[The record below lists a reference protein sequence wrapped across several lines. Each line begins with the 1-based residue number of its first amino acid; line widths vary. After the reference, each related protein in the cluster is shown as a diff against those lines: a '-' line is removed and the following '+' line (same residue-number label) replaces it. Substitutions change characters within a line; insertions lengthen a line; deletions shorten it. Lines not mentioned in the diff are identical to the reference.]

1 MQPRQDEFYLF
12 TVLLLGV
19 GGSLLALVGI
29 WLEKRLGRRSNRI
42 FGASLFLAFSLIA
55 AALWISGQPAG
66 AVGPFLALAAACLA
80 AFAAQSA
87 LVRWGMS
94 RLLKPSVIWGILLVV
109 SPVFSLVYAYRIN
122 RPAPLP
128 PLITDAGPGIRRDP
142 LYPLGVT
149 DLGREITLFQ
159 YDASKSPET
168 LGDIL
173 VEQEELS
180 QKVIRVAGPDAA
192 CNCHGWVFTSGRYGV
207 ASEDVDKILAD
218 NGYQIVEEP
227 REGDVIIY
235 RDDLDRVRHTGLIRF
250 VGADGLVLVESK
262 WGSLGI
268 YLHAP
273 ADQPYG
279 RFFHFYHSSRP
290 DHALSMKPAA
300 SPRSGQGGAERERR
314 EREHGRAS
322 AT

>member
-1 MQPRQDEFYLF
+1 MQPRQDEFYLL

-55 AALWISGQPAG
+55 AALWLAELPVG
-66 AVGPFLALAAACLA
+66 AVGPFLALATACLA

-87 LVRWGMS
+87 LLRRGMN
-94 RLLKPSVIWGILLVV
+94 RLLRPSVIWGILLVV
-109 SPVFSLVYAYRIN
+109 SPVFTLVYAYRIN
-122 RPAPLP
+122 RPVPLS
-128 PLITDAGPGIRRDP
+128 PLLTDAGPDIRRDP
-142 LYPLGVT
+142 RYPVAVT

-173 VEQEELS
+173 VEQEALS

-207 ASEDVDKILAD
+207 ASEDVDTILTD

-227 REGDVIIY
+227 REGDVVIY
-235 RDDLDRVRHTGLIRF
+235 RDDLDRVRHTGFVRF
-250 VGADGLVLVESK
+250 VGTDGLVLVESK

-273 ADQPYG
+273 TDQPYG

-300 SPRSGQGGAERERR
+300 SPGSGQDGAESETRD
-314 EREHGRAS
+314 
-322 AT
+322 